1 MVAGILLVV
10 ISIFVFSM
18 ASMILAGAQS
28 DESNPLYW
36 FASLFSGFI
45 QTIEQRH
52 QEAAQFKENLG
63 KEQATIKSIPDI
75 EEDISSS
82 VEPQELVEDIP
93 QNEIEDGKAIRNS
106 FRQMGESEPEA
117 ETITEEPEETSKDFS
132 LIQGLG
138 GSANGKYTSPA
149 VQIYQEPIGITGQ
162 FDEES
167 QSWELTVSGTGFSPD
182 ASLMVIISTADSE
195 SSTIA
200 SFEVQTN
207 GNGNFSYSP
216 GTLYNNLE
224 TDLYQVKILGAGE
237 QIFNEVIY
245 FDTFPE
251 DVITWNLN
259 PASLVAGE
267 SATLQVF
274 GQVNLPGPYFQNTIM
289 IFEGDTQTESIS
301 LIVMPDGELYGT
313 KDLTFYESGTF
324 TVKLFYDSL
333 VREGTF
339 EVSP

>member
-1 MVAGILLVV
+1 MVAGIILVG
-10 ISIFVFSM
+10 ISMLVFSM

-63 KEQATIKSIPDI
+63 KEQATIESLPDVK
-75 EEDISSS
+75 EDPSSS
-82 VEPQELVEDIP
+82 VESQELAESIP
-93 QNEIEDGKAIRNS
+93 QSEIEDSNTIRS
-106 FRQMGESEPEA
+106 GPIQMGEPELES
-117 ETITEEPEETSKDFS
+117 ETITEEPEETTSNFDP
-132 LIQGLG
+132 IETHG
-138 GSANGKYTSPA
+138 GSILRPSSSPA
-149 VQIYQEPIGITGQ
+149 QSNQDPIIIGGQ

-167 QSWELTVSGTGFSPD
+167 QSWQLSVSGNGLPPD
-182 ASLMVIISTADSE
+182 ASLMVIISTVDSE

-200 SFEVQTN
+200 SFTVQTN
-207 GNGNFSYSP
+207 SNGNFNYSP
-216 GTLYNNLE
+216 GTMYNNLE

-289 IFEGDTQTESIS
+289 IFEGDSQTESIS
-301 LIVMPDGELYGT
+301 LIVMPDGELFGT
-313 KDLTFYESGTF
+313 KELTFYEPGTF
-324 TVKLFYDSL
+324 TVKLFYDSI
-333 VREGTF
+333 VREGTL